1 MKSAV
6 VENYADRKKCFRI
19 LLLNPTLTVY
29 RSTQDDSDPVVQIG
43 KVLNAH
49 MDSLQWI
56 DQTSA
61 QLQRKVDEVSRAH
74 QGEQNRAKESAA
86 II

>member
-1 MKSAV
+1 MNTYRFVNAFFLKPIT
-6 VENYADRKKCFRI
+6 YDFR
-19 LLLNPTLTVY
+19 
-29 RSTQDDSDPVVQIG
+29 SHQDDSDPVVQIG

-61 QLQRKVDEVSRAH
+61 QLHRKVEEVAR
-74 QGEQNRAKESAA
+74 EVFV
-86 II
+86 